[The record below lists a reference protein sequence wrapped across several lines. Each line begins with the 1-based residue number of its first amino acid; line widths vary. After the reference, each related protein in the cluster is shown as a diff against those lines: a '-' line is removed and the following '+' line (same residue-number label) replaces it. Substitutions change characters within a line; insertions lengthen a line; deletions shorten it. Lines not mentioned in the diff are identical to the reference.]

1 MSTQDRDKTGK
12 PPPPSGAVPVPA
24 PVPGRAPPSGT
35 RDLPLRKPLSR
46 PHPAPHS
53 LNPQPSSEDPKS
65 LPDLT
70 PELTLVLEDT
80 AALRLR
86 GVPVAPS
93 PVSGYNP
100 YDTGPASGKR
110 TDLRKLS
117 EWIKAQR
124 RVDGLKK
131 NDDEDPK

>member
-1 MSTQDRDKTGK
+1 
-12 PPPPSGAVPVPA
+12 
-24 PVPGRAPPSGT
+24 
-35 RDLPLRKPLSR
+35 LPLRKPLSL

-53 LNPQPSSEDPKS
+53 LDPQPSTGEPKS
-65 LPDLT
+65 LPELTPEPTPEPT
-70 PELTLVLEDT
+70 PELTLVLELEDT
-80 AALRLR
+80 GALRQR
-86 GVPVAPS
+86 GVAVAPS

-110 TDLRKLS
+110 PAQEPNAPSGKRTDLRKLS

-124 RVDGLKK
+124 RVEGLKK

>member
-1 MSTQDRDKTGK
+1 M
-12 PPPPSGAVPVPA
+12 
-24 PVPGRAPPSGT
+24 
-35 RDLPLRKPLSR
+35 
-46 PHPAPHS
+46 
-53 LNPQPSSEDPKS
+53 
-65 LPDLT
+65 PDLT

-110 TDLRKLS
+110 PAQEPHTPSGKRTDLRKLS

-131 NDDEDPK
+131 NYDEDPK